1 MNIHIDNTEFSPL
14 KDIRFVREVYEE
26 VALYLLGQLNVV
38 YQLVDSVQCFTG
50 NIDICTSIFY
60 AAQE

>member
-1 MNIHIDNTEFSPL
+1 MNIHIDNTECSLL

-26 VALYLLGQLNVV
+26 VALYPLDQLNVV
-38 YQLVDSVQCFTG
+38 YKIVDSVQCFTG